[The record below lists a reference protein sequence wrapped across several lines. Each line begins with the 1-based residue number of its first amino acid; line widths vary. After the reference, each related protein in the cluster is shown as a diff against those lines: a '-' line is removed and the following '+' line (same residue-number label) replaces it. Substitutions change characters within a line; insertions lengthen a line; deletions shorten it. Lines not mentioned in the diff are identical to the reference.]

1 MSWPIPVTKKQT
13 TEFSKW
19 LMQGAK
25 ANTAE
30 PAHCDSWWKVMC
42 LTGVDYFST
51 LGYQPGIAFLAAG
64 LLSPLA
70 TLVLVLMT
78 LCAALPTYFVVASE
92 SPHGQGSVSMLE
104 RLLGGWKGKAVV
116 LILLGF
122 AATAFIITIT
132 LSAADATAHII
143 ESPVIPV
150 WMHNKDRV
158 MVTLLLLSLLSGVF
172 LKGFREAIG
181 VAAVIVAIYLS
192 LNAYVLFVASQ
203 HLMDNPHVFQDAW
216 TSLNNRY
223 QSPMQM
229 FLVSMLL
236 FPKLALGLSGF
247 ETGVAVMPLVKGEP
261 DDEAKKPRGRIR
273 NSKKLL
279 ATAAI
284 IMCFY
289 LVFSSVTTSLLIPP
303 ELFAEGGEANGRA
316 LSYLCHK
323 YLGHLV
329 GSFYDL
335 STISILWF
343 AGASAIAGLLTLVP
357 KYLPRYGMAPD
368 WALAT
373 RPLVI
378 FFFLVSAAVT
388 IMFKANV
395 DAQAGAYATGVLVL
409 MTSAAIAATFARWQR
424 NWMYRVGFILISGI
438 FLYTLIAN
446 TLQNTEGLQIASFF
460 IVAILASS
468 LVSRAIRSTEL
479 RIQSVT
485 LDETASRFIDE
496 ATSKHWG
503 EVRILAHRPDD
514 INYGVKEEWARHV
527 HSIQHPE
534 GDFIFF
540 EVTTDDTS
548 EFIDDCLEVKGQ
560 VINGYQVMK
569 CTSSAVPNALAALLL
584 YIRDRTHKVPHCYL
598 GWTEGHPI
606 SYIVKYI
613 FLGEGETAPLTRE
626 ILRSAEHDSKRRPLI
641 HVG

>member
-1 MSWPIPVTKKQT
+1 M
-13 TEFSKW
+13 E
-19 LMQGAK
+19 GAK
-25 ANTAE
+25 ANTAQ
-30 PAHCDSWWKVMC
+30 PVHQDSWWKVMC

-64 LLSPLA
+64 LLSPVA

-78 LCAALPTYFVVASE
+78 LFAALPTYFVVAQN
-92 SPHGQGSVSMLE
+92 SPNGQGSVSMLE
-104 RLLGGWKGKAVV
+104 RLLPGWKGKTAV

-143 ESPVIPV
+143 ESPVIPDWV
-150 WMHNKDRV
+150 HGRNRV

-181 VAAVIVAIYLS
+181 VAAVIVAIYLCM
-192 LNAYVLFVASQ
+192 NAVVLFVACQ
-203 HLMDNPHVFQDAW
+203 HLMDNPDTFRNAW
-216 TSLNNRY
+216 AALSQRY
-223 QSPMQM
+223 SSPWEMVA
-229 FLVSMLL
+229 VSCLL

-247 ETGVAVMPLVKGEP
+247 ETGVAVMPLVKGDP
-261 DDEAKKPRGRIR
+261 DDDAKFPAGRIR

-279 ATAAI
+279 AAAAI

-289 LVFSSVTTSLLIPP
+289 LVFSSITTSLLIKP
-303 ELFAEGGEANGRA
+303 ELFTEGGEANGRA
-316 LSYLCHK
+316 LSYLCHN
-323 YLGHLV
+323 YLGHVV

-373 RPLVI
+373 RPLII
-378 FFFLVSAAVT
+378 FFFIVEAVVT
-388 IMFKANV
+388 IWFKANV

-409 MTSAAIAATFARWQR
+409 MTSAAVAATLAMWKKSIGIRISF
-424 NWMYRVGFILISGI
+424 VLITGVFI
-438 FLYTLIAN
+438 YTLTAN

-460 IVAILASS
+460 ILAILVSS
-468 LVSRAIRSTEL
+468 LISRAIRSTEL
-479 RIQSVT
+479 RIQSVL
-485 LDETASRFIDE
+485 LDETAEGFI
-496 ATSKHWG
+496 TQSTKRHWG

-548 EFIDDCLEVKGQ
+548 EFIDDCLEVRGQ
-560 VINGYQVMK
+560 IINGYQVLK

-584 YIRDRTHKVPHCYL
+584 YIRDKTHKAPHCYL
-598 GWTEGHPI
+598 GWTEGHPFT
-606 SYIVKYI
+606 YIVKYI

-626 ILRSAEHDSKRRPLI
+626 ILRSAEPNSKRRPII